1 MKEKDQKTLARIAG
15 WILFLILFA
24 MIIPEIGGYDLNII
38 GRLPE
43 MVSNAVVIFALAIG
57 AWRLGVV
64 SDLRGALKR

>member
-1 MKEKDQKTLARIAG
+1 MNEKDSKKLARIAG

-24 MIIPEIGGYDLNII
+24 MIIPELFGYDTNIL

-43 MVSNAVVIFALAIG
+43 MISNAVVIFALAIG

-64 SDLRGALKR
+64 SDVRGALKR